1 MSDPSSFSAIAA
13 IRQNIVAVGVL
24 YAHRFVLSLLIWAD
38 GSLEQLLGIS
48 STMISLFLEVAL
60 LAALPGLYALGVSFA
75 CWSGTAKPWLFASSC
90 AVSLYVL
97 YFVVLYFGDPRG
109 GGFFLEARRHD
120 VPGEPSHQLE
130 LVFLGPYIKPMIL
143 FSVLA
148 VPLLWLLVKAFRSQ
162 P

>member
-1 MSDPSSFSAIAA
+1 
-13 IRQNIVAVGVL
+13 
-24 YAHRFVLSLLIWAD
+24 
-38 GSLEQLLGIS
+38 
-48 STMISLFLEVAL
+48 MISLFLEVAL
-60 LAALPGLYALGVSFA
+60 LFALPGVYALGVSLA
-75 CWSGTAKPWLFASSC
+75 CWSGAAKPWIFASSC

-109 GGFFLEARRHD
+109 GGFILEARRHE
-120 VPGEPSHQLE
+120 VPGEPSHQFE